1 MVRARSFVDACIPKR
16 KKESQARPPEEAISP
31 SRSYQAA
38 RQSRVSQETEG
49 DRGGIFSPG
58 KKGRRWRKASCPVV
72 HTEQSTANRR
82 LRERVRVGFGRTV
95 RPAGASA
102 ASSWS
107 ERALLVF
114 GTPRRLS
121 RSTTA
126 RSVPTN
132 NILLLFISCVDIVCP
147 ASILICCLAAVE
159 ARIVEAIAVVGG
171 TSGSGL
177 GVDLS
182 AHARTTPPGHGAGG
196 GESALPPEA
205 EGTCVCRTHPRSGKG
220 DVLQCSM

>member
-1 MVRARSFVDACIPKR
+1 MAKSVLPGRAYRAVDGKPKVEG
-16 KKESQARPPEEAISP
+16 ESESG
-31 SRSYQAA
+31 
-38 RQSRVSQETEG
+38 VWTH
-49 DRGGIFSPG
+49 G
-58 KKGRRWRKASCPVV
+58 K
-72 HTEQSTANRR
+72 
-82 LRERVRVGFGRTV
+82 
-95 RPAGASA
+95 PAGASA

-159 ARIVEAIAVVGG
+159 ARIVEAIAGVGG

-205 EGTCVCRTHPRSGKG
+205 EGTCEGRTHPRSGKG
-220 DVLQCSM
+220 DVLH